1 MVKNS
6 KILDEL
12 KHKEIKTQRLT
23 YFRALEIFEAM
34 WREALT
40 LGALPLKDFMEGVE
54 VDIKV
59 AKILNS
65 CLNNS

>member
-1 MVKNS
+1 MVKNF

-12 KHKEIKTQRLT
+12 KHNEIKTQRLT
-23 YFRALEIFEAM
+23 YFCALEIFEAM

>member
-1 MVKNS
+1 MVKNF

-12 KHKEIKTQRLT
+12 KHNEIKTQRLT

-40 LGALPLKDFMEGVE
+40 LGALPLKDFMEDVE

>member
-12 KHKEIKTQRLT
+12 KHNEIKTQRLT

-40 LGALPLKDFMEGVE
+40 LGVLPLKDFMEGVE

-65 CLNNS
+65 CLNNL